1 MSQEIAS
8 PLADIIRKAA
18 ERKVEGPLAQMR
30 KRFDKASDAL
40 VIVADVSGSMQGLI
54 GSLNM
59 SKWDQLKV
67 ALDDICKA
75 YPGVKIIAFGSQAK
89 FVQAGRLPGPNEG
102 STELG
107 NALKLAATLK
117 PRKTIVISDG
127 QPTDHEAA
135 ILDVAAH
142 MTGAIDTIYCGPE
155 NDLRPIEFLK
165 RLAKDTGGIQTT
177 WTGYREL
184 SGVIRGMLPAP
195 SK

>member
-1 MSQEIAS
+1 M
-8 PLADIIRKAA
+8 
-18 ERKVEGPLAQMR
+18 
-30 KRFDKASDAL
+30 
-40 VIVADVSGSMQGLI
+40 
-54 GSLNM
+54 
-59 SKWDQLKV
+59 
-67 ALDDICKA
+67 
-75 YPGVKIIAFGSQAK
+75 
-89 FVQAGRLPGPNEG
+89 
-102 STELG
+102 G

-127 QPTDHEAA
+127 QPTDNEAA
-135 ILDVAAH
+135 ILDVAAR

-155 NDLRPIEFLK
+155 NNYRPIEFLK